1 MTPELSTRELYAI
14 EQAIKQISNPPQVER
29 ALGTGQ
35 FVPWFQP
42 LVALRTGQLAGFEVL
57 ARWNHPDF
65 GILPPDA
72 FVPMAE
78 RDGWITCLMKQILE
92 QAIAAMSPL
101 PPFNLAFNVSPLQL
115 QEVELPRRVRDIAE
129 RAAFPFD
136 RLTVEITETAFAHNM
151 QQARNIAEELKAMG
165 CRIALDDFGTG
176 YSSLCHLQSLPIHE
190 LKVDRSF
197 VRSMTENRGS
207 RKIVAAVV
215 GLGQSLELTT
225 LAEGIE
231 TSEQADMLLWL
242 GCDLG
247 QGWHYGTALPAE
259 MLDEMISTSREPAT
273 AHAPS
278 LWESGSVCNLQGL
291 PAQRLAQLQAV
302 YDGAPV
308 GLGFVDRQ
316 LKYVNINSRLAE
328 MHGASVEEHFGKTLP
343 EMIPRIYPTVE
354 PHVLRALSGECV
366 TEVEVTEP
374 DSEDSRGRTFLVSYQ
389 PARDEAGEI
398 VGVSCSVLDFT
409 QRKQNEE
416 KLRQFES
423 AIESLEEM
431 MVVVDRNYR
440 YLLANRAYLEH
451 RGATADQ
458 VVGRLVPEVMG
469 IEAFERVAKPRID
482 EAFKGKHIEYQ
493 TKHVFPRYGERDL
506 TVSYDPIEDESGVRA
521 VACILRD
528 VTELTR
534 MEREATSWQKRMELA
549 QQAGLRIGLWDWDL
563 RTDAVVWSDETY
575 RQWGVT
581 REGFSGR
588 LKDVVARIHPEDR
601 DVVET
606 AVGKVLLRLTGHY
619 AAQFRVVRPDGS
631 ICWIDTQAVILSEP
645 SPHMVGISVD
655 ITDMKSIQ
663 KSLRESEEQYLLLLN
678 STAEGI
684 YGFDLEGNCTFCNP
698 ACARLLGYSDPKE
711 LIGRKLHTLIH
722 HTHSNGTPYPIEDC
736 RIYGTIREGVSSHV
750 VDEVLWRADGTS
762 FPVEYWSHPMYK
774 EGKFV
779 GVVVSFLDI
788 SARHRPHVLPGIGA
802 PRLDMRV

>member
-1 MTPELSTRELYAI
+1 MTPELSTRELCSI
-14 EQAIKQISNPPQVER
+14 EQAIEQISDPLEVER

-65 GILPPDA
+65 GILPPGA
-72 FVPMAE
+72 FVPTAE
-78 RDGWITCLMKQILE
+78 RDGWITCLMNQILA
-92 QAIAAMSPL
+92 QAIAAMSPF

-115 QEVELPRRVRDIAE
+115 QEADLPRRIRDVAE
-129 RAAFPFD
+129 RAAFPLD

-151 QQARNIAEELKAMG
+151 QQTRIIAEELKAMG

-197 VRSMTENRGS
+197 VHSMTEDRGS

-231 TSEQADMLLWL
+231 RPEQADMLLWL

-259 MLDEMISTSREPAT
+259 MLDEMISTLREPAT
-273 AHAPS
+273 ARAPS

-308 GLGFVDRQ
+308 GLAFVDRQ

-343 EMIPRIYPTVE
+343 EMVPLISHLVE
-354 PHVLRALSGECV
+354 PYVRRALSGESV
-366 TEVEVTEP
+366 TGVEFTEP

-398 VGVSCSVLDFT
+398 VGVSCAVLDFT
-409 QRKQNEE
+409 ERKMAEE
-416 KLRQFES
+416 RLRQFES
-423 AIESLEEM
+423 VIESLEEM

-440 YLLANRAYLEH
+440 YLLANRAYLEY
-451 RGATADQ
+451 RGAPADQ
-458 VVGRLVPEVMG
+458 VVGHLVPAVIGQET
-469 IEAFERVAKPRID
+469 FERVVKPWID
-482 EAFKGKHIEYQ
+482 EAFKGRHIEYR
-493 TKHVFPRYGERDL
+493 TKHVFPRSGERDL
-506 TVSYDPIEDESGVRA
+506 TVSYAPIEDGSGVRA

-534 MEREATSWQKRMELA
+534 MELTAMSWQKRMELA

-563 RTDAVVWSDETY
+563 QTNAVVCSEETY
-575 RQWGVT
+575 RQWGLT
-581 REGFSGR
+581 REAFSGR
-588 LKDVVARIHPEDR
+588 LNEVVARIHPDDR
-601 DVVET
+601 DAVE
-606 AVGKVLLRLTGHY
+606 AAICKVLFRRTGNY
-619 AAQFRVVRPDGS
+619 ASQFRVVRPDSS
-631 ICWIDTQAVILSEP
+631 ICWIDAQAVILSEP

-655 ITDMKSIQ
+655 ITSSK
-663 KSLRESEEQYLLLLN
+663 
-678 STAEGI
+678 
-684 YGFDLEGNCTFCNP
+684 
-698 ACARLLGYSDPKE
+698 
-711 LIGRKLHTLIH
+711 
-722 HTHSNGTPYPIEDC
+722 
-736 RIYGTIREGVSSHV
+736 TI
-750 VDEVLWRADGTS
+750 
-762 FPVEYWSHPMYK
+762 
-774 EGKFV
+774 
-779 GVVVSFLDI
+779 
-788 SARHRPHVLPGIGA
+788 
-802 PRLDMRV
+802 